1 MKRQA
6 GTALGIFDVARNLAA
21 RDRLIAGVTLV
32 STPVGSGFDVL
43 R

>member
-6 GTALGIFDVARNLAA
+6 RMVLGIFDVARNLAA
-21 RDRLIAGVTLV
+21 RDRLIARVTLV
-32 STPVGSGFDVL
+32 SRPVGSGFDLL